1 MLMFEK
7 NERRRFKLGFLRLKL
22 KYLFFVNKKSFQNAD
37 GLIFLSKYA
46 KDKIN
51 SIINLKSIDQLII
64 NHGISRTFS
73 KNPSKNIF
81 EKNSRLKF
89 LYVSNFL
96 PYKHH
101 IKLVESFIELN
112 KEGDNISLTLVGEN
126 NYKKIGK
133 KINTLI
139 SSLSDSKIIK
149 WDQKVGLDEVK
160 KYYHTADFFIFS
172 SSCENMPNVLIE
184 AMSSG
189 LPILCSNYQP
199 MPEFLKKGGIY
210 FDPLSKK
217 SIKEAVRKVISNQN
231 LAFEI
236 AQKSFNLSKQYSWKI
251 CSENTF
257 RYLYD
262 ISKKYKTNTK

>member
-1 MLMFEK
+1 
-7 NERRRFKLGFLRLKL
+7 
-22 KYLFFVNKKSFQNAD
+22 
-37 GLIFLSKYA
+37 
-46 KDKIN
+46 
-51 SIINLKSIDQLII
+51 
-64 NHGISRTFS
+64 
-73 KNPSKNIF
+73 
-81 EKNSRLKF
+81 
-89 LYVSNFL
+89 
-96 PYKHH
+96 
-101 IKLVESFIELN
+101 
-112 KEGDNISLTLVGEN
+112 
-126 NYKKIGK
+126 
-133 KINTLI
+133 
-139 SSLSDSKIIK
+139 
-149 WDQKVGLDEVK
+149 
-160 KYYHTADFFIFS
+160 
-172 SSCENMPNVLIE
+172 MPNVLIE